1 MTKGHSG
8 NNNRASQTKKLG
20 AFQGMADAVQEE
32 EQHAEQSEPAPTSY
46 LRKGGRFPVS
56 SNRSKAYEDF
66 GYISKYTN
74 M

>member
-1 MTKGHSG
+1 
-8 NNNRASQTKKLG
+8 
-20 AFQGMADAVQEE
+20 MADALQEE

-56 SNRSKAYEDF
+56 SNRSKACEDF
-66 GYISKYTN
+66 GYIGKYTN